1 MDYSDVMKEL
11 EAGGTAES
19 LDVMRAQGAQGT
31 AWGVPPAEIRRLA
44 ETIAHDAG
52 LARRLW
58 ESGVVDARILATRVV
73 DPEDLG
79 ADELDGWARDVS
91 YYGLV
96 DHLTDLAVRSSHAL
110 DLIDRW
116 IHADEDF
123 VQRCGFV
130 AMAKLAKGD
139 RPVDQGDL
147 ESKLETI
154 ESQVQS
160 STHRAKKELGAAL
173 LTIGQRNERLNEL
186 VLEVARKIGRIEI
199 EHPELGRVES
209 DAVELLRN
217 PALAEKLI
225 EE

>member
-11 EAGGTAES
+11 EAAGKAES

-44 ETIAHDAG
+44 DAIG
-52 LARRLW
+52 RDDELARRLW
-58 ESGVVDARILATRVV
+58 DSEVVDARILATRVV
-73 DPEDLG
+73 GPQDL
-79 ADELDGWARDVS
+79 AVDELDGWARDVS

-96 DHLTDLAVRSSHAL
+96 DHLTDLALRSPHAL
-110 DLIDRW
+110 ELIDRW
-116 IHADEDF
+116 IHADEEF

-130 AMAKLAKGD
+130 AMAKLAKSD
-139 RPVDQGDL
+139 RPVDESELQSRL
-147 ESKLETI
+147 EAI

-173 LTIGQRNERLNEL
+173 LTIGQRNDRLNAL

-217 PALAEKLI
+217 PELAEKLV